1 MSKASILYRTILK
14 LHKNQLSTELKQ
26 LGDKYVKEEF
36 RLHKNVTNEA
46 HLNNFYK
53 EWDNYVHIMKSSNGK
68 VGRDLEKTEA
78 QKLNDEQ
85 RIKLAELRQETKT
98 V

>member
-1 MSKASILYRTILK
+1 M
-14 LHKNQLSTELKQ
+14 KQ

-36 RLHKNVTNEA
+36 RLHKKVTNET
-46 HLNNFYK
+46 HLKNFYSGW
-53 EWDNYVHIMKSSNGK
+53 EDYLQMMKASNGK

-85 RIKLAELRQETKT
+85 RIKLAELREETKS